1 MLRRVPLLDAL
12 AEVWDAYR
20 TLFPTID
27 EAEWARPTPCPE
39 WDVHDLVAHIGGI
52 EAGFQG
58 FPQPEAPADFVSGH
72 EGIDHWTAIGVA
84 ARRAWSTA
92 AVVDE
97 ALRAGDA
104 QVGALTGLDDA
115 GWAEQVM
122 GPLGMTSRTGLA
134 EVRTVDLYLH
144 LLDLRAG
151 LGRPLGVGD
160 EPTEPEAMAVLVER
174 AVSLAGWG
182 LVKKAGWVD
191 DTRVRL
197 ELAGVGGRT
206 ADLVLEA
213 KRGRLEPPGGEPVGG
228 VVRGTAPAFALLAS
242 GRDAMVEEAGGVTA
256 AGPAAAALLLGYRL
270 FS

>member
-1 MLRRVPLLDAL
+1 MLRGVPLLDAL
-12 AEVWDAYR
+12 TEVWDAYR
-20 TLFPTID
+20 TVFATID
-27 EAEWARPTPCPE
+27 DAEWARPTPCPE

-58 FPQPEAPADFVSGH
+58 FPQPDPPADFVSGH
-72 EGIDHWTAIGVA
+72 EGIDHWTALSVA
-84 ARRAWSTA
+84 ARRDWTGAQ
-92 AVVDE
+92 VVDE

-104 QVGALTGLDDA
+104 QLGVLTGLDAA
-115 GWAEQVM
+115 GWDDQVM

-144 LLDLRAG
+144 LLDLRQG

-160 EPTEPEAMAVLVER
+160 EPTEPEAMLVLVER
-174 AVSLAGWG
+174 AVSLSGWG

-206 ADLVLEA
+206 VDLVLEG
-213 KRGRLEPPGGEPVGG
+213 KRGRLQPPAGGAEGG
-228 VVRGTAPAFALLAS
+228 VVRGTAAAYALLAS
-242 GRDAMVEEAGGVTA
+242 GRDSMVDDAGGVSA
-256 AGPAAAALLLGYRL
+256 DGAAAQALLAGYRL